1 MQLIR
6 DRTSPDQWNYVQT
19 RDNPADDASRGLE
32 AQELVNNTRW
42 WNGPDFLWMPRHDKP
57 TLNFVVSPEDPE
69 VKKISVLTTSAA
81 ERSTVLQCVE
91 RFSNWHRA
99 KRVIA
104 ICLLFVDRMKHRSKE
119 DVKVPSGS
127 QERRAQCP
135 DNAKSSRETVGSIV
149 VSAEDLQKAEQRIIK
164 AIQHEAFTKEVEL
177 LRSAQHRHER
187 KDRARKGM
195 TRSSSI
201 YRLDPFLDEYGILRV
216 GGRIEQADLPYE
228 MKHPVI
234 LPKRSHITEL
244 IIRHFHQRTRHQ
256 GRTRTQAEIRTCGFW
271 IVKGSSTVGHHVS
284 KCVTCRKLRAT
295 TQQQKMAPLPNDRL
309 EEAPPFTYCAVDYFG
324 PWYIKEGRKEMKR
337 YGVIFTCMVSRAIH
351 LETAVSLST
360 DSFLNA
366 YRRFIGRRGPVQQ
379 LRSDQGTNF
388 VGAKNE
394 LESALLEMNHDAI
407 QRELLKDGCDW
418 INWKMNVP
426 QASHMGGVWE
436 RLIRTTRSVL
446 SAMLQ
451 NHGKQLDDESLR
463 TLMVETEA
471 IINGR
476 PLTTIDL
483 TGPDALDVL
492 TPNRLLTMKSS
503 VVMAPPGNFQQADA
517 YSRKR
522 WRRVQH
528 LSNEFWYK
536 WRRTYLQSLQSR
548 QKWSASYRNLKVGDL
563 VILKDD
569 NIPRNCWKLARV
581 AETYPDEDGL
591 VRKVKVAVAN
601 QSGDGDGSSLKGSRI
616 SHLDRPVQK
625 LLGVPNGSFR

>member
-1 MQLIR
+1 MELDLNKDVLPIERALGVQWCVDSDHLQFRVELKDRPFTRRGILASISSIYDPLGLAAPFMLTGKQILQELCKDKTDWDEAVPETIRLRWEKWRGELRTLAEMKIRRCYKPDDFGEVKSVELHSFSDASVHGYGQCSYLKMVNSHDEVHCSLVMAKSRVTPLKPITVPRLELTAAVVSTKVSAFLQKELKYHKIPEVFWTDSKVVLGYISNEVRRFHTFVANRVQLIR
-6 DRTSPDQWNYVQT
+6 DCTSPDQWIYVQT

-32 AQELVNNTRW
+32 AQELVNNKRW

-135 DNAKSSRETVGSIV
+135 DNAKSSRETVGSIA
-149 VSAEDLQKAEQRIIK
+149 VSPEDLQKAEQRIIK

-177 LRSAQHRHER
+177 LTSAQHRHER

-309 EEAPPFTYCAVDYFG
+309 EEIALYLLRGGLLWTLVHKGRTEGNETLWGYIHMHGFARHSPGDRSFTQ
-324 PWYIKEGRKEMKR
+324 
-337 YGVIFTCMVSRAIH
+337 
-351 LETAVSLST
+351 
-360 DSFLNA
+360 
-366 YRRFIGRRGPVQQ
+366 YR
-379 LRSDQGTNF
+379 L
-388 VGAKNE
+388 
-394 LESALLEMNHDAI
+394 
-407 QRELLKDGCDW
+407 
-418 INWKMNVP
+418 VP
-426 QASHMGGVWE
+426 KCV
-436 RLIRTTRSVL
+436 
-446 SAMLQ
+446 
-451 NHGKQLDDESLR
+451 
-463 TLMVETEA
+463 
-471 IINGR
+471 
-476 PLTTIDL
+476 
-483 TGPDALDVL
+483 
-492 TPNRLLTMKSS
+492 
-503 VVMAPPGNFQQADA
+503 
-517 YSRKR
+517 
-522 WRRVQH
+522 
-528 LSNEFWYK
+528 
-536 WRRTYLQSLQSR
+536 
-548 QKWSASYRNLKVGDL
+548 
-563 VILKDD
+563 
-569 NIPRNCWKLARV
+569 
-581 AETYPDEDGL
+581 
-591 VRKVKVAVAN
+591 
-601 QSGDGDGSSLKGSRI
+601 SSLYWSPWT
-616 SHLDRPVQK
+616 SPAATLRPRHQFCRCK
-625 LLGVPNGSFR
+625 E